1 MGDQQVITSGH
12 APTSEVGEVD
22 DGQCGVSTRVRRP
35 PIVYTVEGE
44 AITAFKSQDL
54 GSSSPEVDDGRCG
67 VSTRVRRPPMVLT
80 YGEFRGVPTE
90 IPLADNTG
98 EVEAI
103 TQFESQDLGS
113 SSPVCKS
120 NPTPRCAEEP
130 TGIRQLL
137 RKCAHCISDWV
148 DALE

>member
-12 APTSEVGEVD
+12 APTSEVG
-22 DGQCGVSTRVRRP
+22 
-35 PIVYTVEGE
+35 
-44 AITAFKSQDL
+44 
-54 GSSSPEVDDGRCG
+54 EVDDGRCG

-80 YGEFRGVPTE
+80 YGEFGGVPTE